1 MDGFRLAETD
11 PDARAVSAFDLGVD
25 LWSRFQQIGHRSDLD
40 ESITYH
46 REALNLRP
54 EGHPC
59 RSVSLS
65 YLAVGLHTRFQQTE
79 DKGDIDECIKYIFSL
94 MTCPEPTGDRSDLY
108 KGINDLRE
116 ALDLFPKEHSGSAP
130 SFADTDPGSRLALIT
145 GQG

>member
-1 MDGFRLAETD
+1 MQGPYHSSNSSSTFGGGIRPELHHWLISHWMSLK
-11 PDARAVSAFDLGVD
+11 AVSAFDLGVD

-79 DKGDIDECIKYIFSL
+79 DKGDIDECIKYIFL
-94 MTCPEPTGDRSDLY
+94 
-108 KGINDLRE
+108 
-116 ALDLFPKEHSGSAP
+116 
-130 SFADTDPGSRLALIT
+130 
-145 GQG
+145 